1 MEISEILEILSE
13 MWEIWLE
20 ISEFLE
26 NVGNLLEIWEIML
39 EMWEIMLEMW
49 ELFQEFRQ
57 GCWKLTHDRKVLFS
71 RRKELLVGNEDQ
83 RLIAEHSLL
92 IRFSS
97 FSI

>member
-1 MEISEILEILSE
+1 MGNLVENLGILGKCGKFIGNLGNYVG
-13 MWEIWLE
+13 
-20 ISEFLE
+20 
-26 NVGNLLEIWEIML
+26 NVGNYVGNVGTFVGKI
-39 EMWEIMLEMW
+39 
-49 ELFQEFRQ
+49 QEFRQ

-71 RRKELLVGNEDQ
+71 RRNEFSVGNEDQ